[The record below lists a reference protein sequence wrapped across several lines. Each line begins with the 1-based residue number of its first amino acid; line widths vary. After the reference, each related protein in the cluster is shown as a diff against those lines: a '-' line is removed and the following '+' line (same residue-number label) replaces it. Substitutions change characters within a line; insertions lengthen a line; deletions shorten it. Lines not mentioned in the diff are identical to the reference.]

1 MNSSASEK
9 LLYTD
14 ISVLENMGK
23 AAAKIAF
30 YNFDWRYVALV
41 VHNALNMISLEIFL
55 KNYNKSV
62 VLKFGKFIAQKR
74 ATRIPQFVIFGKD
87 SYDIIDMIL
96 WLDKSQYDNSAKYI
110 IICASYG
117 YDDTCDESNVF
128 ATLSSVFIIN
138 VIYIRSKSDTEFEMF
153 TYDIVVPEKC
163 VNNVP
168 YKLDVS
174 NNCTD
179 DNCLI
184 NLYPRKLKNFYKC
197 PLIVST
203 FHQPPFM
210 ILNNETSEP
219 SGGDGE
225 ILNILSAALNATL
238 KIKIPADGNVW
249 GRYHDGNWT
258 GSLGDVYNNHAH
270 MSVCS
275 LPVSA
280 RKSSNFTTSLIYN
293 SMDIVWTAA
302 IPPQK
307 PSWEKLLS
315 PLDTSIRVGLFLIFI
330 CIAIINAM
338 TRLDTWRRIRMVLK
352 IGPIRSSLLFYSWA
366 LFLGTSILKMP
377 KNRSLLI
384 LVYSWIWY
392 CFVIRSAY
400 QAALINSLKTKIYE
414 EYYPSF
420 DSVLKGRHP
429 YGGFSTLRQY
439 YSDDPFI
446 YENWKVLDFNE
457 SYNILDKISEGT
469 SDFVLAYNKENII
482 EYLMES
488 NGHKRLQI
496 IPQKIISSPIAIYFK
511 KHSALASPVNR
522 ILSFAIESGFSQIV
536 HRNYLR
542 HKKYIFQLTSN
553 KVYNP
558 LTLDNFK
565 SCMLLMIVGWFLC
578 LIFFIVE
585 TYCGHLEEDE

>member
-1 MNSSASEK
+1 MNSSSSEK

-14 ISVLENMGK
+14 LSVLENMGK

-62 VLKFGKFIAQKR
+62 VLKFGKFIPQR
-74 ATRIPQFVIFGKD
+74 RLTVIPQFVIFGKD
-87 SYDIIDMIL
+87 SNDVINIIL
-96 WLDKSQYDNSAKYI
+96 WLNKLKYDNSGKYI
-110 IICASYG
+110 IICAPYG
-117 YDDTCDESNVF
+117 YEDKCDEIDIFV
-128 ATLSSVFIIN
+128 TLSRVYIIN
-138 VIYIRSKSDTEFEMF
+138 AVYIKPKSETDFEMF
-153 TYDIVVPEKC
+153 AYDIVVPEKC
-163 VNNVP
+163 NNNVP

-174 NNCTD
+174 NNCTND
-179 DNCLI
+179 DCFI
-184 NLYPRKLKNFYKC
+184 NLYPRKLTNFYKC
-197 PLIVST
+197 PLTVST

-225 ILNILSAALNATL
+225 ILKILIGALNATL
-238 KIKIPADGNVW
+238 KIKIPAEGNTW
-249 GRYHDGNWT
+249 GRYYGGNWT

-280 RKSSNFTTSLIYN
+280 RKYANFTTSFIYN

-302 IPPQK
+302 IPSQK
-307 PSWEKLLS
+307 PSWEKLMN
-315 PLDTSIRVGLFLIFI
+315 PLDTSIRVGLFLIFS
-330 CIAIINAM
+330 CIAIINAV
-338 TRLDTWRRIRMVLK
+338 TRLDIGRRIRMVFK

-366 LFLGTSILKMP
+366 LFLGMSILKLP
-377 KNRSLLI
+377 KNRSLLM

-400 QAALINSLKTKIYE
+400 QAALMNSLKNKIYE
-414 EYYPSF
+414 EDYPSL
-420 DSVLKGRHP
+420 DSVLKGRHL
-429 YGGFSTLRQY
+429 YGGLPALRQY

-457 SYNILDKISEGT
+457 SYNILDQISEGT
-469 SDFVLAYNKENII
+469 SDFVLAFNKENII

-488 NGHKRLQI
+488 NGDKRLQI
-496 IPQKIISSPIAIYFK
+496 IPEKIISSPIAMYFK
-511 KHSALASPVNR
+511 KHSLMASPVNR
-522 ILSFAIESGFSQIV
+522 ILSFAVESGFSQIV

-542 HKKYIFQLTSN
+542 HKKYLFQLTRH
-553 KVYNP
+553 KEYNP

-565 SCMLLMIVGWFLC
+565 SCMLLMVAGWLLS
-578 LIFFIVE
+578 LIFFVVE
-585 TYCGHLEEDE
+585 TYCGQLEEDE